1 MSDFI
6 KLSALI
12 GLVAV
17 LLVGLPIAVIESINV
32 LFPSALIELNFST
45 WVSTLVLILVFA
57 PKSPL

>member
-57 PKSPL
+57 PKSSL